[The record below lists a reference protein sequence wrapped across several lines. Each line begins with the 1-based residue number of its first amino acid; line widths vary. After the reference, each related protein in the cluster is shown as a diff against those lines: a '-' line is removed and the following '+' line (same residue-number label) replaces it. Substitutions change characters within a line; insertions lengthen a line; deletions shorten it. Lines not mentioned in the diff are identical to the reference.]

1 LTTMT
6 TAAYDP
12 RCILCQAGPET
23 AALLATGP
31 VLTCID
37 TDACDD
43 RAAQRTDAIL
53 AAIGAGQ

>member
-1 LTTMT
+1 MT

-12 RCILCQAGPET
+12 RCILCQAGLET